1 MRSLLLS
8 VAFALLGAPALASSI
23 EPIAAGGKGQGS
35 VQTISCTDCPALKEK
50 KRSKTYVVPDIEP
63 GTQKVEIREVDGE
76 RKVFRSEAWLGGS
89 PVVFVSKAPEE
100 VAAGNTE
107 AKGAVAGASAETG
120 NSIDPEATTG
130 ALETKSAA
138 VAATAAAGAQ
148 KAGSQELDPSRFEL
162 RVN

>member
-1 MRSLLLS
+1 MRSLLPT

-23 EPIAAGGKGQGS
+23 EPITSGGKGEGS
-35 VQTISCTDCPALKEK
+35 IQTISCADCPALKEK

-100 VAAGNTE
+100 GSADTE
-107 AKGAVAGASAETG
+107 ATDALAGASAETG
-120 NSIDPEATTG
+120 NSIDPEAKTG
-130 ALETKSAA
+130 ALETGSAA
-138 VAATAAAGAQ
+138 VAATGAAGSPET
-148 KAGSQELDPSRFEL
+148 GSRELDPSRFEL